1 LEPLGELFWAK
12 QGIYITEIFLP
23 VIIGSLVSLIFIS
36 ALFILGLYRRFLL
49 WRQGSAD
56 DRFDNWGTRLKTT
69 LAVAFANSR
78 ILKEF
83 YPGLMHLLI
92 FWGTVILILGKIV
105 RLFSYP
111 VGLTNPP
118 QSIFLYS
125 SLASEIGAV
134 LMIIGGSM
142 AVYRRYIRKPS
153 RLDIQQDD
161 TLIFGWV
168 ALILITG
175 FMVKGYRIAIGGA
188 GSAVDWAM
196 WSPIGYLIYPL
207 FPTFSTTT
215 QNELLLWHR
224 TIIHAVS
231 AVGFLGYISI
241 YRSRL
246 QHILLSPLNIYFRSL
261 KPKGALTPI
270 EFQTSSTY
278 GADKIEEFTWKH
290 LMDLDACTR
299 CGRCQDNCPAFLT
312 GKILSPKKVI
322 LDLKNHLQETYPVP
336 LVVKPI
342 SSPKDMIREVVTDE
356 VLWDCTT
363 CGACQQACPVFIEH
377 VDKMVEMRRSLVL
390 TGREL
395 PDTVQGTLRNMEIRG
410 HPWRG
415 TEHVRDGWLKG
426 QGIKRLSEAGHA
438 EWLYW
443 VGCSGA
449 LVDRNIEVT
458 KALADVLTAG
468 GIDFAVLGLE
478 EGCCGDPARRMG
490 NELQF
495 QLMAQKNIE
504 TFKKYGV
511 KKIIVQCPHGFEAFK
526 NEYPHFGGEYEV
538 LHSSEIIKALLN
550 KGKIKLS
557 TIIESTV
564 TYHDPCYLGRYNGIF
579 EPPREVLELTPGLIV
594 TEMKKNRENSFCCGG
609 GGGHAWMEEPV
620 GERIN
625 QMRLKQAI
633 ESSAEIVATAC
644 PFCLQMFDDAIRS
657 LEPSVKAMDIVEL
670 VAKAI
675 AE

>member
-1 LEPLGELFWAK
+1 MEPSGELFWAR
-12 QGIYITEIFLP
+12 QELYITKIFLP
-23 VIIGSLVSLIFIS
+23 VIIGSLVCLILLSL
-36 ALFILGLYRRFLL
+36 LFVLGFYRRFLL
-49 WRQGSAD
+49 WRQGRAD
-56 DRFDNWGTRLKTT
+56 DRFDNWVTRLKTT
-69 LAVAFANSR
+69 LAVALANSG
-78 ILKEF
+78 ILREF

-92 FWGTVILILGKIV
+92 FWGTAILILGKIV

-134 LMIIGGSM
+134 LIIIGGSM
-142 AVYRRYIRKPS
+142 AVYRRYILKPS
-153 RLDIQQDD
+153 RLDTQQDD

-168 ALILITG
+168 ALILLTG
-175 FMVKGYRIAIGGA
+175 FMVKGYRIAVGGA
-188 GSAVDWAM
+188 GSAIEWAM
-196 WSPIGYLIYPL
+196 WSPIGYLISPA
-207 FPTFSTTT
+207 FPTFLTTT
-215 QNELLLWHR
+215 QNEILLWHR
-224 TIIHAVS
+224 TIIHAVA
-231 AVGFLGYISI
+231 AVGFLGYISV
-241 YRSRL
+241 YRSRM
-246 QHILLSPLNIYFRSL
+246 QHMLLSPLNIYFRSL
-261 KPKGALTPI
+261 RPKGALTPI
-270 EFQTSSTY
+270 DFQTSSTY
-278 GADKIEEFTWKH
+278 GADKIEEFTWKQ

-299 CGRCQDNCPAFLT
+299 CGRCQDNCPAYLT
-312 GKILSPKKVI
+312 GKTLSPKKVI

-336 LVVKPI
+336 LVAKPV

-356 VLWDCTT
+356 ALWDCTT
-363 CGACQQACPVFIEH
+363 CGACQEACPVFIEH
-377 VDKMVEMRRSLVL
+377 VDKMVEMRRNEVL
-390 TGREL
+390 TGQKL
-395 PDTVQGTLRNMEIRG
+395 PDTIQGALRNMEIRG

-426 QGIKRLSEAGHA
+426 KGIKQLSEVGHT
-438 EWLYW
+438 EWLLW

-449 LVDRNIEVT
+449 LVDRNIEAT
-458 KALADVLTAG
+458 KALAHVLTAG

-511 KKIIVQCPHGFEAFK
+511 KKIIVQCAHGFEVFK
-526 NEYPHFGGEYEV
+526 NEYPHFGGEYQV
-538 LHSSEIIKALLN
+538 FHSSEIIKVLLK
-550 KGKIKLS
+550 KGRIELS
-557 TIIESTV
+557 RVNENTV

-579 EPPREVLELTPGLIV
+579 EPPREILKSTPGLIV
-594 TEMKKNRENSFCCGG
+594 REMKKSRQNSFCCGG
-609 GGGHAWMEEPV
+609 GGGHAWMDEPV

-633 ESSAEIVATAC
+633 ESSAEIVATSC

-657 LEPSVKAMDIVEL
+657 LESSVKTMDIVEL
-670 VAKAI
+670 VAKSI
-675 AE
+675 DE

>member
-1 LEPLGELFWAK
+1 
-12 QGIYITEIFLP
+12 
-23 VIIGSLVSLIFIS
+23 
-36 ALFILGLYRRFLL
+36 
-49 WRQGSAD
+49 
-56 DRFDNWGTRLKTT
+56 
-69 LAVAFANSR
+69 
-78 ILKEF
+78 
-83 YPGLMHLLI
+83 MHLFI
-92 FWGTVILILGKIV
+92 FWGTVILILGKIL

-118 QSIFLYS
+118 QNIFLYS

-134 LMIIGGSM
+134 LIIIGGSM
-142 AVYRRYIRKPS
+142 AVYRRYIMKPS
-153 RLDIQQDD
+153 RLDTQQDD

-168 ALILITG
+168 ALILLTG
-175 FMVKGYRIAIGGA
+175 FMVKGYRIAVGGA
-188 GSAVDWAM
+188 GSPIGWGM
-196 WSPIGYLIYPL
+196 WSPIGYLISP
-207 FPTFSTTT
+207 FFSTFLTTT
-215 QNELLLWHR
+215 QNEILIWHR

-231 AVGFLGYISI
+231 AVGFLGYISV
-241 YRSRL
+241 YRSRM

-270 EFQTSSTY
+270 DFQTSNTY
-278 GADKIEEFTWKH
+278 GADKIEDFTWKH

-299 CGRCQDNCPAFLT
+299 CGRCQDNCPAYLT
-312 GKILSPKKVI
+312 GKTLSPKKVI

-356 VLWDCTT
+356 ALWDCTT
-363 CGACQQACPVFIEH
+363 CGACQEACPVFIEH
-377 VDKMVEMRRSLVL
+377 VDKMVEMRRNVVL
-390 TGREL
+390 TSQRL

-415 TEHVRDGWLKG
+415 TEHVRDGWFKG
-426 QGIKRLSEAGHA
+426 KGIKQLSEAGHT

-458 KALADVLTAG
+458 KALAHVLTAG

-495 QLMAQKNIE
+495 QMMAQKNIE
-504 TFKKYGV
+504 TLKKYDV
-511 KKIIVQCPHGFEAFK
+511 KKIIIQCPHGFEVFK
-526 NEYPHFGGEYEV
+526 NEYPHFGGEYQV
-538 LHSSEIIKALLN
+538 FHCSEIINLLLK
-550 KGKIKLS
+550 KGQIKLS
-557 TIIESTV
+557 GAIENTV
-564 TYHDPCYLGRYNGIF
+564 TYHDPCYLGRYNSIF
-579 EPPREVLELTPGLIV
+579 DPPREILKSTPGLIV
-594 TEMKKNRENSFCCGG
+594 TEMKKSRQNSFCCGG
-609 GGGHAWMEEPV
+609 GGGHVWMDEPV
-620 GERIN
+620 GEKIN
-625 QMRLKQAI
+625 QIRLKQAI

-657 LEPSVKAMDIVEL
+657 LESSLKTMDIVEL